1 MKLLYIQGGSRWK
14 FDNEGNVYTDA
25 NYNEKIW
32 KRYTTLCDDFTVILR
47 REEKIYSKKEAE
59 TKFNKFDSK
68 KMKYVSVV
76 DLYKPSKNYFSIS
89 KRNEIKRTLEEEI
102 RKSDKIIIRS
112 LGNFYTKTALRIA
125 LKLKKDVLVEV
136 TGFIFESLW
145 YHGTKGKLM
154 ALFND
159 LEYKRLM
166 KNVDYA
172 CYVTNEALQKRY
184 PARGKMLG
192 CSDVEL
198 EALDSSVLD
207 ARLQRI
213 AKSKDKL
220 IIGTAAFLDV
230 NWKGQKIVVKALSIL
245 KKMGIT
251 NIEYQLIGGGTGQ
264 GIMNLAKELDV
275 ADQINIIGT
284 LPHEQVFSWF
294 DSIDVYVQPSFQ
306 EGLCRSIVEAM
317 SRGCPVIASNV
328 GGNYELVSENN
339 LYNKHDV
346 KALSNILKKFCD
358 EVDLSKEAKTSFNI
372 AKDYESNTLNTKRKR
387 FYTEFIKK

>member
-1 MKLLYIQGGSRWK
+1 
-14 FDNEGNVYTDA
+14 
-25 NYNEKIW
+25 
-32 KRYTTLCDDFTVILR
+32 
-47 REEKIYSKKEAE
+47 
-59 TKFNKFDSK
+59 
-68 KMKYVSVV
+68 MKYVSVV

-230 NWKGQKIVVKALSIL
+230 NWKGQKNVVKALSIL